1 MVKFESSCVAL
12 VGDTMNTKNVVSSSS
27 LPVEDTPRNP
37 YISTK
42 NEIFLF
48 CGTPEGLNFEIPAIS
63 QEWIE
68 SQIRHGKINSGYT
81 KLILPED
88 TLLDTFTHKLIVNGD
103 VILDN
108 DDGIPPL
115 HRMFRSSYNMLG
127 LRGNRNLITRK
138 LNTLVADK
146 ANGSKSILVVRVIMS
161 DGEPTTTEDVLRKS
175 VFDNGPGA
183 VSLSSQYSA
192 CSHGKLNF
200 TEAVDASGIDATIQ
214 GGVVSVKIDLSIV
227 SPHGMIRNYVTEELN
242 RQFRVSSP
250 NQLADHVSM
259 IITVFRIHIRTFG
272 LIMLF

>member
-1 MVKFESSCVAL
+1 MVKFESNCVAV

-48 CGTPEGLNFEIPAIS
+48 CGTPEGLNYEIPAIS

-68 SQIRHGKINSGYT
+68 SQIRHGKIHSGYT

-127 LRGNRNLITRK
+127 VRGNRNLLTRK
-138 LNTLVADK
+138 LDTLVADK
-146 ANGSKSILVVRVIMS
+146 ANGSKSILVVKVIMN

-175 VFDNGPGA
+175 VFANGPGE

-200 TEAVDASGIDATIQ
+200 VKATDASGIDTRIEE
-214 GGVVSVKIDLSIV
+214 GVVSVKIDLSIV

-242 RQFRVSSP
+242 RQFGISSP
-250 NQLADHVSM
+250 SQLADHVMYCLPPGSM
-259 IITVFRIHIRTFG
+259 PHVA
-272 LIMLF
+272 